1 MSKFAI
7 LRPITTL
14 MFVLSLVFFGVN
26 ALKRLSVALYP
37 NVDVPIITITT
48 IYPGAN
54 PEVVEGKVTDK
65 IEEAVSGIE
74 SLKKI
79 TSTSADSVSVVVVE
93 FELEKD
99 VEVAANDVR
108 DKVSTISFGSE
119 IQSPIIE
126 KVNVGGAPII
136 SLFVS
141 QKEIPNAQNPQDMQS
156 LLELNLHTDLN
167 IKPLLQRIK
176 GVGKV
181 NLVGYLEREI
191 KIRPYPSAL
200 NKYNLTFSDI
210 ARAINAQNIEI
221 DGGRLISEKKEWKI
235 LTKADASSVQD
246 LGDILVGEGVRLS
259 DIALIVDSTKE
270 ARSFSNLATKDIS
283 GSGILLEVQKITGAN
298 EIEIADSVREILPY
312 LQEISPQ
319 YNLTIVRDTTNYIK
333 DTIAAV
339 EFDLILGAFLA
350 VFVVFFFLRNGRI
363 TFISSLSIPTSI
375 LGTFALMQAFGM
387 TLNLVTMIAITLAIG
402 IIIDDAIVVIEN
414 IYKKLENGMERK
426 EAAYQGVREIG
437 FALIAISCMLLAV
450 FIPIANMSGV
460 TGRFF
465 TSFGL
470 TLAGSILISYLVV
483 ITFIPMLSA
492 RIADFHSLAQKDSL
506 QQRFYRFS
514 ERYFKALERF
524 YTQTLEWVLQ
534 HKAIVI
540 GGIFGIFVLSLFLIT
555 RLGVE
560 FLPSEDKAEFDIKL
574 TSKPGIS
581 LQEMQNQTLMIQQ
594 LLHEE
599 SEVEY
604 SILNIGYTAE
614 QKVYE
619 AKIYVRLSA
628 YNQRKR
634 TQNEIME
641 SLRQTYKTYAKKFDM
656 EIALIEIPQI
666 SLGEDDSPLQLALY
680 AQKVESLDKSVEKIQ
695 TLMQQSGKYRDIH
708 TDIKA
713 KTPQI
718 RLRVNRAILAQY
730 GFSAQEVAMVLNSA
744 FSGAQEVSYFRE
756 RGKEYDIVLLSPKK
770 DSIVDLSL
778 LSLRNARGE
787 NVFLDGLVEQEEV
800 GATTNIKHYDR
811 QRSVMIYANLS
822 KGVSLGEATDYLE
835 SHKEEWLENGV
846 RYKIEGYAKYMQET
860 NAAFVVAMVSALFLI
875 YFILASLY
883 ESLLQPLVIM
893 ITLPLSFTGTFL
905 ALFITGESLS
915 LFSIMGL
922 MLLMGLVGKNA
933 TLIIDVANEKR
944 AQGVALRD
952 SILQAGEL
960 RLRPILMTTIA
971 MVFGMLPLALA
982 GGAGSGIKSPMGIA
996 MIGGLL
1002 VSMVLSLL
1010 IVPAFYYLTAALDD
1024 KLRKWYA

>member
-14 MFVLSLVFFGVN
+14 MFVLILVFFGML
-26 ALKRLSVALYP
+26 ALKKLSVALYP
-37 NVDVPIITITT
+37 NVDIPIITITT
-48 IYPGAN
+48 LYPGAN

-79 TSTSADSVSVVVVE
+79 TSTSADSVSVVIVE

-99 VEVAANDVR
+99 IEVAANDVR
-108 DKVSTISFGSE
+108 DKVSTVSFGSE
-119 IQSPIIE
+119 IKHPIIE
-126 KVNVGGAPII
+126 KFNVGGTPII

-141 QKEIPNAQNPQDMQS
+141 PKAKIQDTQS
-156 LLELNLHTDLN
+156 LLELNTHTDLN

-200 NKYNLTFSDI
+200 NKYDLSFSDI
-210 ARAINAQNIEI
+210 ARAIRAQNIEI
-221 DGGRLISEKKEWKI
+221 DGGRLISEKREWKI

-246 LGDILVGEGVRLS
+246 LGNLLIGEGIKLS

-270 ARSFSNLATKDIS
+270 QRSFSNLATKETS

-298 EIEIADSVREILPY
+298 EIEIADSIKEILPY

-319 YNLTIVRDTTNYIK
+319 YHLSIVRDTTHYIK
-333 DTIAAV
+333 DTIRAV

-350 VFVVFFFLRNGRI
+350 IFVVLFFLRNGRI
-363 TFISSLSIPTSI
+363 TFIASLSIPTSI
-375 LGTFALMQAFGM
+375 MGTFAFIQLFGM
-387 TLNLVTMIAITLAIG
+387 TLNLATMIAITLAIG

-414 IYKKLENGMERK
+414 IYKKLENGMGRK

-437 FALIAISCMLLAV
+437 FALVAISCMLLAV
-450 FIPIANMSGV
+450 FIPIANMNGV
-460 TGRFF
+460 PGRFF
-465 TSFGL
+465 YSFGI
-470 TLAGSILISYLVV
+470 TLAGSIVISYFVV

-492 RIADFHSLAQKDSL
+492 RLADSASKDSTGF
-506 QQRFYRFS
+506 QQKIYDWS
-514 ERYFKALERF
+514 EKYFKGLEKF
-524 YTQTLEWVLQ
+524 YVQTLQWVLG

-540 GGIFGIFVLSLFLIT
+540 GAIFGFFVLSLFLIT

-560 FLPSEDKAEFDIKL
+560 FMPSEDKAEFDIKL
-574 TSKPGIS
+574 VSKPGIS
-581 LQEMQNQTLMIQQ
+581 MQEMQRQTLAIQE
-594 LLHEE
+594 LLHQE

-619 AKIYVRLSA
+619 AKIYARLNA
-628 YNQRKR
+628 YNKRKR

-641 SLRQTYKTYAKKFDM
+641 SLRKSYQPYAEKFNL
-656 EIALIEIPQI
+656 EITLIEVPRI
-666 SLGEDDSPLQLALY
+666 SFGEDDSPFQFALY
-680 AQKVESLDKSVEKIQ
+680 AQKIESLERSVEKIQ
-695 TLMQQSGKYRDIH
+695 NVMLQSGKYRDIH

-718 RLRVNRAILAQY
+718 RLRINRATLAQY
-730 GFSAQEVAMVLNSA
+730 GFNAQEVAMALNNA
-744 FSGAQEVSYFRE
+744 FSGSQEISYYRE
-756 RGKEYDIVLLSPKK
+756 GGKEYDIVLLSPKK
-770 DSIVDLSL
+770 DSLIDLSY

-787 NVFLDGLVEQEEV
+787 NVFLEGLVEIEEV
-800 GATTNIKHYDR
+800 GATTNIKRYDR

-822 KGVSLGEATDYLE
+822 GGVSLGEATDYLE
-835 SHKEEWLENGV
+835 SHKEEWLENSV
-846 RYKIEGYAKYMQET
+846 RYKVEGQAKFMKET
-860 NAAFVVAMVSALFLI
+860 NIEFIIAMVTALFLI

-883 ESLLQPLVIM
+883 ESLLQPLIIM
-893 ITLPLSFTGTFL
+893 VTLPLSFTGAFL
-905 ALFITGESLS
+905 ALFISGESLS

-944 AQGVALRD
+944 AEGALLED

-971 MVFGMLPLALA
+971 MVFGMLPLAFA

-1002 VSMVLSLL
+1002 VSMILSLL
-1010 IVPAFYYLTAALDD
+1010 IAPAFYRLLAPLDD
-1024 KLRKWYA
+1024 KLRMWYR

>member
-7 LRPITTL
+7 PRPITTL
-14 MFVLSLVFFGVN
+14 MFVLALIFFGVE
-26 ALKRLSVALYP
+26 AFKRLSISLYP

-119 IQSPIIE
+119 VKSPRIE
-126 KVNVGGAPII
+126 KLNVGGAPII

-141 QKEIPNAQNPQDMQS
+141 PKVALDEQDSQS
-156 LLELNLHTDLN
+156 LLVLHLHTDLN
-167 IKPLLQRIK
+167 LKPLLQRIK

-191 KIRPYPSAL
+191 KIRPFPSAL
-200 NKYNLTFSDI
+200 NKYNFTFSDI
-210 ARAINAQNIEI
+210 ARAIHAQNIEI
-221 DGGRLISEKKEWKI
+221 DGGRLIDEKKEWKI

-246 LGDILVGEGVRLS
+246 LGNILVGDGVKLS

-270 ARSFSNLATKDIS
+270 ARSFSNLVTEEIS

-298 EIEIADSVREILPY
+298 EIEIADSIKEILPY

-319 YNLTIVRDTTNYIK
+319 YQLTLVRDTTNYIK
-333 DTIAAV
+333 DTINAV
-339 EFDLILGAFLA
+339 EFDLVLGAFLA
-350 VFVVFFFLRNGRI
+350 VFVVLFFLRNGRI

-375 LGTFALMQAFGM
+375 FGTFALMQVFGM
-387 TLNLVTMIAITLAIG
+387 SLNLATMVAITLAIG

-414 IYKKLENGMERK
+414 IYKKLESGMERK
-426 EAAYQGVREIG
+426 EAAYAGVREIG

-460 TGRFF
+460 VGRFF

-470 TLAGSILISYLVV
+470 TLAGSIIISYLVV

-492 RIADFHSLAQKDSL
+492 RIADFHSQTSNSW
-506 QQRFYRFS
+506 QQRFYDWS
-514 ERYFKALERF
+514 ERYFKAVEGF
-524 YTQTLEWVLQ
+524 YIQTLHWVLR
-534 HKAIVI
+534 HKALVV
-540 GGIFGIFVLSLFLIT
+540 GGIFGIFILSLFLIT

-581 LQEMQNQTLMIQQ
+581 LQEMQRQTLAIQQ
-594 LLHEE
+594 RLHQE

-619 AKIYVRLSA
+619 AKIYTRLSA

-641 SLRQTYKTYAKKFDM
+641 SLRETYKAYARDFDM
-656 EIALIEIPQI
+656 GIALIKIPQI

-680 AQKVESLDKSVEKIQ
+680 AQNIESLNQSVEKIQ
-695 TLMQQSGKYRDIH
+695 DLMRQSGKYRDIH

-713 KTPQI
+713 QTPQI

-730 GFSAQEVAMVLNSA
+730 GFSAQEVAMALHNA
-744 FSGAQEVSYFRE
+744 FSGTQEVSYFRE
-756 RGKEYDIVLLSPKK
+756 GGKEYDIVLLSPQK
-770 DSIVDLSL
+770 DSLMDLST

-822 KGVSLGEATDYLE
+822 EGVSLGEATDYLE

-846 RYKIEGYAKYMQET
+846 RYKVEGYAKYMQET
-860 NAAFVVAMVSALFLI
+860 NAAFVVAMITALFLI

-893 ITLPLSFTGTFL
+893 ITLPLSFTGAFL
-905 ALFITGESLS
+905 ALFVSGESLS

-944 AQGVALRD
+944 TQGVALED
-952 SILQAGEL
+952 SILQAGGL

-1002 VSMVLSLL
+1002 VSMILSLL
-1010 IVPAFYYLTAALDD
+1010 IVPTFYCLIASLDD
-1024 KLRKWYA
+1024 RLRKWYH

>member
-14 MFVLSLVFFGVN
+14 MFVLTLLFFGIE
-26 ALKRLSVALYP
+26 ALKHLSVSLYP
-37 NVDVPIITITT
+37 NVDVPVITITT

-65 IEEAVSGIE
+65 IEEAISGIE

-79 TSTSADSVSVVVVE
+79 TSTSADSASLVVVE

-126 KVNVGGAPII
+126 KFNVGGAPII

-141 QKEIPNAQNPQDMQS
+141 PKTEIQNTQD
-156 LLELNLHTDLN
+156 LLDLNTHTDLN

-191 KIRPYPSAL
+191 KIRPFPSAL
-200 NKYNLTFSDI
+200 NKYDLTFTDI
-210 ARAINAQNIEI
+210 ANAIRAQNVEI
-221 DGGRLISEKKEWKI
+221 DGGRIINATQEWKLI
-235 LTKADASSVQD
+235 TKADANNVQD
-246 LGDILVGEGVRLS
+246 LGNLLIGKGIKLS

-270 ARSFSNLATKDIS
+270 QRSFSNLRTKEKS

-298 EIEIADSVREILPY
+298 EIEIADSIKELLPY

-319 YNLTIVRDTTNYIK
+319 YNLTLVRDTTNYIK
-333 DTIAAV
+333 DTIQAV

-350 VFVVFFFLRNGRI
+350 VFVVLFFLRNGRI
-363 TFISSLSIPTSI
+363 TLISSLSIPTSI
-375 LGTFALMQAFGM
+375 MGTFAFMQLFGM
-387 TLNLVTMIAITLAIG
+387 TLNLATMVAITLAIG

-414 IYKKLENGMERK
+414 IYKKLENGMKRK

-470 TLAGSILISYLVV
+470 TLAASILISYFVV

-492 RIADFHSLAQKDSL
+492 RIADSTSNDSQKFW
-506 QQRFYRFS
+506 QQFYEWS
-514 ERYFKALERF
+514 ERYFKGLENF
-524 YTQTLEWVLQ
+524 YIQTLKWVLA
-534 HKAIVI
+534 HKAFVI
-540 GGIFGIFVLSLFLIT
+540 GGILGIFIFSLFLIT

-581 LQEMQNQTLMIQQ
+581 MQEMQRQTLMIQNR
-594 LLHEE
+594 LHQE

-604 SILNIGYTAE
+604 SILNIGFTAE

-619 AKIYVRLSA
+619 AKIYVRLSP

-634 TQNEIME
+634 TQSEIIE
-641 SLRQTYKTYAKKFDM
+641 HLRSSYSTQDFNM
-656 EIALIEIPQI
+656 EIAIIEIPQI
-666 SLGEDDSPLQLALY
+666 SLGEDDSPLQLAIY
-680 AQKVESLDKSVEKIQ
+680 SQKIESLDLSVEKIQ
-695 TLMQQSGKYRDIH
+695 NLMQQSGKYRDIH

-718 RLRVNRAILAQY
+718 RLRLNRALAAEY
-730 GFSAQEVAMVLNSA
+730 GFSAQEIAMALNSA
-744 FSGAQEVSYFRE
+744 FSGAQEISYYRE
-756 RGKEYDIVLLSPKK
+756 GGKEYDIVLLSPNK
-770 DSIVDLSL
+770 DSLMDLSY
-778 LSLRNARGE
+778 LSLRNSRGE
-787 NVFLDGLVEQEEV
+787 NVFLDGLIEKEEV
-800 GATTNIKHYDR
+800 GATTNIKRYDR
-811 QRSVMIYANLS
+811 QRSVMVYANLS
-822 KGVSLGEATDYLE
+822 EGVSLGEATDYLE
-835 SHKEEWLENGV
+835 SHTKEWLEKGV
-846 RYKIEGYAKYMQET
+846 HYKIEGYAKYMQET
-860 NAAFVVAMVSALFLI
+860 NAAFITAMVTALFLI

-883 ESLLQPLVIM
+883 ESLLQPFVIM
-893 ITLPLSFTGTFL
+893 VTLPLSFTGAFL
-905 ALFITGESLS
+905 ALFISGESLS

-944 AQGVALRD
+944 NEGLEIDAA
-952 SILQAGEL
+952 ILEAGAL

-971 MVFGMLPLALA
+971 MVFGMFPLALA

-1010 IVPAFYYLTAALDD
+1010 IVPAFYRLIAPLDD
-1024 KLRKWYA
+1024 KLRKWYQ